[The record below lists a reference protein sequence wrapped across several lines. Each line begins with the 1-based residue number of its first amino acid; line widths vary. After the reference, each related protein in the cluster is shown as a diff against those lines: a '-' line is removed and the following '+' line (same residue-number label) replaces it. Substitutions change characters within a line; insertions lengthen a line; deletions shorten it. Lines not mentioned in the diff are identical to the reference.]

1 MRPFEGAARQ
11 FHRAVQGL
19 HAQPLGAE
27 LQHHAGGQGSRT
39 PGFPAVGS
47 TVSAA
52 PTQVTITFTEGVE
65 PAFSKLVVQDAS
77 GASVNAGPIH
87 RVGTDTYQ
95 LAAPLKKVGAG
106 TYKVIWHAVS
116 VDTHKTSGTFTF
128 TVTQ

>member
-1 MRPFEGAARQ
+1 MTRVILALTATLLASPAWA
-11 FHRAVQGL
+11 
-19 HAQPLGAE
+19 HAFLE
-27 LQHHAGGQGSRT
+27 TST
-39 PGFPAVGS
+39 PAVGS